1 MRKMAETNKET
12 KETVENNKVADNLFE
27 AYRLAMNIA
36 MNIVDESWNED
47 VGRFIETTHRLV
59 LRIANNIG
67 YAMELMEKQYNI
79 KIPEKVWKEMD
90 KLDEEYEKLTEQA

>member
-1 MRKMAETNKET
+1 MAETNREA

-36 MNIVDESWNED
+36 MNIVNGSWNED
-47 VGRFIETTHRLV
+47 VGRFIEITHRLV